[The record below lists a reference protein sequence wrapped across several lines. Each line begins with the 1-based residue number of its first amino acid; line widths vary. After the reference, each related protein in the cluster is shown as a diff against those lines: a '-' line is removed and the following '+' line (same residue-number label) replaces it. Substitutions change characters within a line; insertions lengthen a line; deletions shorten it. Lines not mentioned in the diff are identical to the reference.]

1 MAKKFYI
8 SPEIDYNNELRVTY
22 GKLDGFKDYIFEG
35 IKSDSRL
42 LMDRLYG
49 EDYLDMSTL
58 SFLEIYELQSRNLIK
73 KQSNI
78 FSELEKRGYDKDTL
92 IFSIKK
98 EPDKNPTK
106 KDIQNK
112 LNNIKVTLMNVIEQ
126 IDDIEETKGVFLMSD
141 QEKNNIIF
149 SLQDILNTLD

>member
-8 SPEIDYNNELRVTY
+8 SPDIDYNNELRITY
-22 GKLDGFKDYIFEG
+22 DKLDGFKDYVFDG

-49 EDYLDMSTL
+49 EEYLDISAL
-58 SFLEIYELQSRNLIK
+58 SFKEVYDLQRRNLIK

-78 FSELEKRGYDKDTL
+78 FSELEKRGYNKETL

-98 EPDKNPTK
+98 EPDKKINK
-106 KDIQNK
+106 KDITNK
-112 LNNIKVTLMNVIEQ
+112 LNDIKMTLMNTIEK
-126 IDDIEETKGVFLMSD
+126 IDNIEETKGVFVISD
-141 QEKNNIIF
+141 HEKDELTT
-149 SLQDILNTLD
+149 SLQNILDALE